1 MNDPKAQKILSGN
14 SIPIFTDNDEDSET
28 VELDAEI
35 QYMCQSIISSIGT
48 VEFKTTFL
56 SMLDR
61 IRLVCKFDDE
71 RNLCNYILD
80 KIKEVYDYEPFI
92 DFEIKDDDDVWQVYN
107 LIAFLEYNHRKFLID
122 MWKLMQPDM
131 KNFDIELECKLKED
145 FILSYIKDVME
156 RTSFSRMIYLFL
168 GTNIKENLIKWF
180 CDVSLKNVNFI
191 KLELLRSVEN
201 G

>member
-122 MWKLMQPDM
+122 IWKLMQPDM

>member
-1 MNDPKAQKILSGN
+1 MYDPIAQRILGGN
-14 SIPIFTDNDEDSET
+14 SIPIFTDNDSDSET
-28 VELDAEI
+28 VELDADK
-35 QYMCQSIISSIGT
+35 QYMAQTIVASIGT
-48 VEFKTTFL
+48 NEFKESFL

-61 IRLVCKFDDE
+61 IREICTFDEQRD
-71 RNLCNYILD
+71 LCNYILD

-92 DFEIKDDDDVWQVYN
+92 DFEVKDDDDVWQVYN
-107 LIAFLEYNHRKFLID
+107 LIAFLEYNHKKFLID

-131 KNFDIELECKLKED
+131 KNFDVEVECKLKED

-156 RTSFSRMIYLFL
+156 RTSFSRMIYLYL

-180 CDVSLKNVNFI
+180 CGISLKNVNFI
-191 KLELLRSVEN
+191 KFELLRSVEN